1 MFAFAVQNFG
11 ISLEQIYKMTWSEFQ
26 IRLLGYNEAQ
36 KNKMLWERNLFYSV
50 AVSIGNFK
58 KTPTPQKWMP
68 LPFEEKRNKVTA
80 DPKKLEEIMAREMA
94 IFEKNKKK

>member
-11 ISLEQIYKMTWSEFQ
+11 VSLEEVYKMTWREFQ
-26 IRLLGYNEAQ
+26 IRLLGFNEAQ

-58 KTPTPQKWMP
+58 KTPTPEKWMP
-68 LPFEEKRNKVTA
+68 LGFEKTKKITA
-80 DPKKLEEIMAREMA
+80 DPKKLEAIMAREMA
-94 IFEKNKKK
+94 IFEQKKKK